1 MNTAHRASKDDVLH
15 AFSAESTPNAD
26 TLASYLKRYP
36 QYREALI
43 DLSIELFTAP
53 KFDEV
58 AAEKVQ
64 SDKSKQA
71 WSKFQSLL
79 SPTDPASATPL
90 PVDIPLS
97 KLSDERFRELARELN
112 VNRLLLSR
120 LRDRSIQVVTIPQQ
134 FLSVLAQKLTVSVEG
149 LTRALEAPPVVASG
163 LRHKASGKPGVG
175 DKITFEEALTSSAL
189 SDAQQAALREM
200 KDE

>member
-1 MNTAHRASKDDVLH
+1 MKSTPQASKNDVLH
-15 AFSAESTPNAD
+15 AFSAESNPNAD

-43 DLSIELFTAP
+43 DLSIEIFTAP

-58 AAEKVQ
+58 AAEKLP

-79 SPTDPASATPL
+79 SPTDPASTTPR
-90 PVDIPLS
+90 PMDNPLLN
-97 KLSDERFRELARELN
+97 LSDERFRELANELN
-112 VNRLLLSR
+112 VNRLFLSR
-120 LRDRSIQVVTIPQQ
+120 LRDCSIQVATIPQR
-134 FLSVLAQKLTVSVEG
+134 FLSVVAQALAVSVEG
-149 LTRALEAPPVVASG
+149 LTSALEGPPGIASG
-163 LRHKASGKPGVG
+163 LRHKASGKPGAG

-189 SDAQQAALREM
+189 SETQQAVLREM

>member
-1 MNTAHRASKDDVLH
+1 MNTTPQASKEDVLH
-15 AFSAESTPNAD
+15 AFSAESNPNAD

-58 AAEKVQ
+58 AEKVP
-64 SDKSKQA
+64 SDKSKHA

-79 SPTDPASATPL
+79 SPIDPASTA
-90 PVDIPLS
+90 PLS
-97 KLSDERFRELARELN
+97 MDNPLSNLSDERFRELASELN
-112 VNRLLLSR
+112 VNRLFLSR
-120 LRDRSIQVVTIPQQ
+120 LRDCSIQVATIPQR
-134 FLSVLAQKLTVSVEG
+134 FLSSVAQALTVPLEG
-149 LTRALEAPPVVASG
+149 LTSALEAPPVVASG
-163 LRHKASGKPGVG
+163 LRHKASGKPGAG
-175 DKITFEEALTSSAL
+175 DKITFEEALASSAL
-189 SDAQQAALREM
+189 SEVQQAALREM

>member
-1 MNTAHRASKDDVLH
+1 MNTTPQASKDDVLH
-15 AFSAESTPNAD
+15 AFSAESNPSAD

-58 AAEKVQ
+58 PVGKVP

-79 SPTDPASATPL
+79 SPTDPASTTPL
-90 PVDIPLS
+90 KMDNPLS
-97 KLSDERFRELARELN
+97 SLSDERFRELASELN
-112 VNRLLLSR
+112 VNRLFLSR
-120 LRDRSIQVVTIPQQ
+120 LRDCSIQVATIPQR
-134 FLSVLAQKLTVSVEG
+134 FLSVVAQALTVSVEG
-149 LTRALEAPPVVASG
+149 LISALEAPPVVASG
-163 LRHKASGKPGVG
+163 LRHKASGKPGTG

-189 SDAQQAALREM
+189 SEAQQAALKEM

>member
-1 MNTAHRASKDDVLH
+1 MNTTPQASKDDVLH
-15 AFSAESTPNAD
+15 AFSAESNPNAD
-26 TLASYLKRYP
+26 TLVSYLKRYP

-53 KFDEV
+53 KFDKV
-58 AAEKVQ
+58 VAEKVS

-79 SPTDPASATPL
+79 SPTDPASTAPL
-90 PVDIPLS
+90 PMDNPLS
-97 KLSDERFRELARELN
+97 NLSDERFRELASELN
-112 VNRLLLSR
+112 VNRLFLSR
-120 LRDRSIQVVTIPQQ
+120 LRDCSIQVATIPQR
-134 FLSVLAQKLTVSVEG
+134 FLSVVAQALTVSVEG
-149 LTRALEAPPVVASG
+149 LTSALEAPHVVASG
-163 LRHKASGKPGVG
+163 LRHKASGKPGAG

-189 SDAQQAALREM
+189 SETQQAALREM

>member
-1 MNTAHRASKDDVLH
+1 MNTTPQTSKNDVLH
-15 AFSAESTPNAD
+15 AFSAESNPNAD

-43 DLSIELFTAP
+43 DLSIEIFMAP
-53 KFDEV
+53 KLDEV
-58 AAEKVQ
+58 AAEKLP

-79 SPTDPASATPL
+79 SPTDPASTTPR
-90 PVDIPLS
+90 PMDNPLS
-97 KLSDERFRELARELN
+97 KLSDERFRELASELN
-112 VNRLLLSR
+112 VNRLFLSR
-120 LRDRSIQVVTIPQQ
+120 LRDRSIQVATIPQR
-134 FLSVLAQKLTVSVEG
+134 FLSVVAQALTVSVEG
-149 LTRALEAPPVVASG
+149 LTSALEAPPAVASG
-163 LRHKASGKPGVG
+163 LRHKASGKPGAG

-189 SDAQQAALREM
+189 SEAQQAALREM

>member
-1 MNTAHRASKDDVLH
+1 MNTTPQVSKNDVLH
-15 AFSAESTPNAD
+15 AFSAESNPNAD
-26 TLASYLKRYP
+26 TLARYLKCYP

-58 AAEKVQ
+58 AAEKVPNDQ
-64 SDKSKQA
+64 SKQA

-79 SPTDPASATPL
+79 SPNDPASTAPFST
-90 PVDIPLS
+90 DNPLS
-97 KLSDERFRELARELN
+97 NLSDERFRELASELN
-112 VNRLLLSR
+112 VNRLFLSR
-120 LRDRSIQVVTIPQQ
+120 LRDCSIQVATIPQR
-134 FLSVLAQKLTVSVEG
+134 FLSAVAQALTVSVED
-149 LTRALEAPPVVASG
+149 LTSALEAPTAVAPG
-163 LRHKASGKPGVG
+163 LRHKASGKPGAG

-189 SDAQQAALREM
+189 SEVQQAALREM

>member
-1 MNTAHRASKDDVLH
+1 MNTSPQASKNDVLH
-15 AFSAESTPNAD
+15 AFSAESNPNAD
-26 TLASYLKRYP
+26 TLTSYLKRYP

-43 DLSIELFTAP
+43 DLSIEIFTAP

-58 AAEKVQ
+58 AAEKLP

-79 SPTDPASATPL
+79 SPTDPASTTPR
-90 PVDIPLS
+90 PTDNPLS
-97 KLSDERFRELARELN
+97 KLSDERYRELSSELN
-112 VNRLLLSR
+112 VNRLFLSR
-120 LRDRSIQVVTIPQQ
+120 LRDRSIQVATIPQR
-134 FLSVLAQKLTVSVEG
+134 FLSVVAQALTVSVDG
-149 LTRALEAPPVVASG
+149 LTSALEAPPAVASG
-163 LRHKASGKPGVG
+163 LRHKASGKPGAV

-189 SDAQQAALREM
+189 SEAQQAALREM